1 MAHTDFR
8 IFLILWPLPFVVGLF
23 LYGWASVIVSATKYY
38 SADLH
43 MTYMQR
49 RRLASKFPVSG
60 KMPEVSAD
68 LSDDELAA
76 TKYIPA
82 LKKSLVH
89 MVIGTVA
96 VMMIIIS
103 AIRYVLSQGEPQA
116 IAKAHIEFL

>member
-8 IFLILWPLPFVVGLF
+8 IFLILWPLPFVIGQF

-49 RRLASKFPVSG
+49 RRLATRFLVSG
-60 KMPEVSAD
+60 SMPKASAD

-76 TKYIPA
+76 LKYFPG
-82 LKKSLVH
+82 LKKSLLR
-89 MVIGTVA
+89 MVVGMVA
-96 VMMIIIS
+96 VPTFIAYA
-103 AIRYVLSQGEPQA
+103 AITSQLIGP
-116 IAKAHIEFL
+116 K